1 MNHLHLLLASDL
13 DPTTWTFPRQVIFN
27 GATAGL
33 VYGVLA
39 VGIVLIYR
47 SSRVINFAYGELAAL
62 AATLM
67 ARLVFHWGWSFFPSL
82 LVVLVVGALL
92 SAVIELT
99 VVRRLFDAPR
109 VILFV
114 ATLGVTQLIILL
126 ELLLPGTTSQ
136 FDFPTAFTTQFTVAG
151 ILVRGEHIVVFA
163 VVPLVTMALAW
174 FLARTRYGRAIRASA
189 ANPDAAALAGVSPR
203 RMSTL
208 VWTIA
213 GAFAA
218 LTAVLV
224 GPFQI
229 GAGTAAGQGSGA
241 GLLLRAL
248 AAALIGGMVS
258 LPLALLGGVAI
269 GIVEAVLYTNVI
281 NTPSLISMVLFVL
294 VLVLVL
300 VRGRAASRDD
310 ADEAPWSFSPRTKPI
325 PEALR
330 DVWWVRHLSRVTGVI
345 ALVVLIALPL
355 VITLASSQFLYSRV
369 LLFALVALSLTV
381 LTGWAGQLSLGQFGF
396 VGLGAFT
403 TAALHTA
410 GIPFGFGILVGGVVG
425 VLAAVVIGL
434 PALRVKGLF
443 LAVTTLA
450 FAIATQQWLLSR
462 SLFLGGTTVAILP
475 RAHLGPVDLRD
486 QRTYYYLCLAALVVA
501 IAVVTRLRNSGIGRS
516 VIATRDNERSAAAFT
531 IAPAR
536 AKLTAFAISGAICG
550 LAGGLFAGLFVQ
562 FGVTSFP
569 VETSISVV
577 TIAVI
582 GGLGSVIGPVLG
594 ALWVIGLPAAF
605 GDDPNVALL
614 TSGVGLLFLL
624 MYFPGGLIGIV
635 YLVRDQLLSLAARGR
650 PAPRA
655 QGGPAPGAHHGP
667 SDAIGTPPRTR
678 PRRRRGVRVAR
689 RAPLGALRRHRGSG
703 RREHRARRRRGG
715 RTDRCERRGEVDAHE
730 RDQRLRPEPGPDRT
744 ARPRHLPGVVGTAGP
759 RRTRPHVP
767 TSPSIPRPHRARDGR
782 HRARGPRAH
791 LAHHHRART
800 PRLPPARAPAAGRS
814 RRSDRPR
821 RTRALRELVHP

>member
-258 LPLALLGGVAI
+258 LPLALLGGVLI

-330 DVWWVRHLSRVTGVI
+330 DVWWVRHMSRVTGAI

-410 GIPFGFGILVGGVVG
+410 GIPFGFGILIGGVVG
-425 VLAAVVIGL
+425 VGAAVVIGL

-475 RAHLGPVDLRD
+475 RAHLGPIDLRD

-516 VIATRDNERSAAAFT
+516 VVATRDNERSAAAFT

-605 GDDPNVALL
+605 GDDPNIALL
-614 TSGVGLLFLL
+614 TSGIGLLFLL

-650 PAPRA
+650 PTPVPRRAGARRTPSDGLCAAPRT
-655 QGGPAPGAHHGP
+655 P
-667 SDAIGTPPRTR
+667 S
-678 PRRRRGVRVAR
+678 RRRRGARAAR
-689 RAPLGALRRHRGSG
+689 RTPLGPLRRHRGG
-703 RREHRARRRRGG
+703 RRREHRARRWRGG
-715 RTDRCERRGEVDAHE
+715 RTDRGERRGQVDAHE
-730 RDQRLRPEPGPDRT
+730 RDQRLRPQPGPDRP
-744 ARPRHLPGVVGTAGP
+744 ARPRPLPGVVGAARP
-759 RRTRPHVP
+759 RRSRPHVP
-767 TSPSIPRPHRARDGR
+767 TSPPVPGPHRARDGR
-782 HRARGPRAH
+782 HRARGPPTHVAH
-791 LAHHHRART
+791 DHRART
-800 PRLPPARAPAAGRS
+800 ARVSPARAPEAGRG
-814 RRSDRPR
+814 R
-821 RTRALRELVHP
+821 